1 MKIDLIIISGILVIL
16 SFLPFILLPLLK
28 NREEKKL
35 KNKFTE
41 EAAACGFNISFKLS
55 WNSNLAGIDIL
66 QRQFLFVQNINK
78 ELKSYLVNLTKVQ
91 HINLVTENRNTGE
104 NIKSNHSLSRVVME
118 FYEYPSAEPIRIVL
132 FDYDLH
138 YNQDLEIKNA
148 RTLMSEL
155 QKYVHTQPILK
166 HTA

>member
-1 MKIDLIIISGILVIL
+1 MKIDLIIISGILVTL

-41 EAAACGFNISFKLS
+41 AAAACGFNNSFS
-55 WNSNLAGIDIL
+55 QAWNSNLAGIDIF
-66 QRQFLFVQNINK
+66 QRQFLLVQGINEK
-78 ELKSYLVNLTKVQ
+78 FMSHLINLNKVQ
-91 HINLVTENRNTGE
+91 HINLVTENRGSGDNFKP
-104 NIKSNHSLSRVVME
+104 NNSLARVVLE
-118 FYEYPSAEPIRIVL
+118 FYENPAAEPNIIVL

-138 YNQDLEIKNA
+138 YNQDLELKNA
-148 RTLMSEL
+148 QILVSEL
-155 QKYVHTQPILK
+155 QKYIHTQPILK